1 MQSGRVADFSSKN
14 ELNKIRLCCRDPIPL
29 AGHSFIS
36 LLFGSMKRRPHLL
49 LPVGS
54 LLALPGCSCIQ
65 EIGGAYFPAWLLSIL
80 IGWFLAAI
88 VRLILIRVGIDGWI
102 RPRSIGYPALLV
114 FFTLLI
120 YLIFFTH

>member
-1 MQSGRVADFSSKN
+1 
-14 ELNKIRLCCRDPIPL
+14 
-29 AGHSFIS
+29 
-36 LLFGSMKRRPHLL
+36 MKRPLL
-49 LPVGS
+49 SAAAVVSTG
-54 LLALPGCSCIQ
+54 LLSGCSCIP

-80 IGWFLAAI
+80 IGWVLSVI
-88 VRLILIRVGIDGWI
+88 VRFILIKAGIDGWI